1 MSSWFENGIPAL
13 SVSGACRSLR
23 ILEGIY
29 LDTREC
35 KSKLNDILSHN
46 FNFICDAFPSS
57 PDSPDSGEG
66 GWHDARHP
74 YRPQRPQRPRSPPP
88 LRLQTDPSSDG
99 RGKAV
104 PTRQ

>member
-35 KSKLNDILSHN
+35 KSKLNDILSQFH
-46 FNFICDAFPSS
+46 FYFLRF
-57 PDSPDSGEG
+57 
-66 GWHDARHP
+66 
-74 YRPQRPQRPRSPPP
+74 P
-88 LRLQTDPSSDG
+88 LRT
-99 RGKAV
+99 
-104 PTRQ
+104 